1 MQSFKTA
8 IYKRLWGAFSL
19 ILISITAHSYAQSA
33 NQFQHYQQTNLVS
46 DIPSAAKVHDPNLVN
61 AWGLARSSTSP
72 WWVADNGMGVST
84 LYDGTGAIVP
94 LVVTIPPSNP
104 KNSPTG
110 NPTGVVYNGRMS
122 FEIKKGF
129 PAAFIFVTE
138 DGTISGWNPKV
149 DPTHAIIKVNEKE
162 ASVFKGATIGTANV
176 PSSGVQDLLY
186 VANFRAGRV
195 QIYDGTFHR
204 VPGLEKFFTDVT
216 LPAGFAPFNVQ
227 NIGGNICV
235 SFAMQD
241 SEKEDDVK
249 GAGLGYV
256 DIFSPGGQL
265 LLRLDHG
272 PWFNAPWGMTL
283 ASSDFGKHSH
293 DLLVGQF
300 GSGEILVF
308 NPVTGHFRAR
318 LLNASNAPIKIDG
331 LWALQFGNG
340 ATAGPATTL
349 FFSAGIDDEQHG
361 LFGTITAIE
370 NLQGNDQ

>member
-1 MQSFKTA
+1 MQRFKTA
-8 IYKRLWGAFSL
+8 TYRRLWGAFSL
-19 ILISITAHSYAQSA
+19 ILISITANSYAQSA
-33 NQFQHYQQTNLVS
+33 TDFQHYQQTNLVS
-46 DIPSAAKVHDPNLVN
+46 DISGLAKVTDPNLVN

-72 WWVADNGMGVST
+72 WWVADNGTGVST
-84 LYDGTGAIVP
+84 LYAGTGAIVP

-104 KNSPTG
+104 KNGTSGT
-110 NPTGVVYNGRMS
+110 PTGVVFNGGTG

-129 PAAFIFVTE
+129 PAVFIFVTE

-149 DPTHAIIKVNEKE
+149 DPTHAIIRINEKE
-162 ASVFKGATIGTANV
+162 KAVFKGATMGTANV
-176 PSSGVQDLLY
+176 PSSGVQNLLY
-186 VANFRAGRV
+186 VADFRGGGV
-195 QIYDGTFHR
+195 QIFDETFQR
-204 VPGLEKFFTDVT
+204 VPGLEKFFTDAT

-227 NIGGNICV
+227 NIGGNIYV
-235 SFAMQD
+235 SFAQQD
-241 SEKEDDVK
+241 SEKEDDVD

-318 LLNASNAPIKIDG
+318 LLNASNVPIKIDG
-331 LWALQFGNG
+331 LWALGFGNN
-340 ATAGPATTL
+340 AAAGGATTL
-349 FFSAGIDDEQHG
+349 FFSAGIDHEQHG
-361 LFGTITAIE
+361 LFGTLTPIE
-370 NLQGNDQ
+370 NLPGNAQ